1 MPDYEW
7 SCVACKESNPSY
19 TEACRNCYA
28 LAEPTVSSVKNSFVA
43 QSVVAVKPLEPP
55 IIVPTSDAPSIITS
69 ALGSKESVLLKSDV
83 FDRSNT
89 DGAVITNSTYNLVIG
104 LVLCWGFL
112 VNWLLVHY
120 VNPSWLIGI
129 HPLVF
134 FIGYFA
140 SCFYGVYL
148 FNSSK
153 NPAVSFIG
161 YNFVVV
167 PFGLV
172 VNIIVS
178 RYNPDLVL
186 QAIQLTAMVTIMM
199 MVAGSVVPEFFQKI
213 HTTLT
218 IALLCVLVVELVQI
232 FVLKM
237 HSDWIDWVV
246 AVIFC
251 GYIGYDWGRANRIPK
266 TVDNA
271 IDSAAAIYMDII
283 NLFVRI
289 LRIMGKQR

>member
-7 SCVACKESNPSY
+7 SCVACKETNPPY

-28 LAEPTVSSVKNSFVA
+28 LAEPTVSCVKNSSVA
-43 QSVVAVKPLEPP
+43 QSVVAVKPLEPRV
-55 IIVPTSDAPSIITS
+55 IVPTSEARPIFTS
-69 ALGSKESVLLKSDV
+69 TSGINEDVVLKSDV
-83 FDRSNT
+83 FDRSIA

-120 VNPSWLIGI
+120 VNSSWLIGL

-134 FIGYFA
+134 LIGYFA

-148 FNSSK
+148 FNSSRE
-153 NPAVSFIG
+153 PAISFIG

-172 VNIIVS
+172 VNIVVG
-178 RYNPDLVL
+178 RYDPDLVL
-186 QAIQLTAMVTIMM
+186 QAIQLTATVTIMM

-218 IALLCVLVVELVQI
+218 IALLCVLVVELFQI

-246 AVIFC
+246 AIIFC

-289 LRIMGKQR
+289 LRIMGKKR